1 MWSIIQVDM
10 KAYIIRHAEKEK
22 GDYYNP
28 QLRHQDEPISARGR
42 EQAEKLCAYFADK
55 PVSAILVS
63 GYLRTAQTAA
73 CLAQQLNIGPVV
85 DERLNEI
92 DNGLIEG
99 MSDAAIQDRYP
110 DVWRA
115 YLARSADFR
124 FPGGETGEKA
134 RGRGASLLEEKRRE
148 GRDIVMVCHEG
159 LIRLLAC
166 HVLGLPV
173 HDRWNFHVDYCGIM
187 EIAYQE
193 GHDRW
198 KLIRFNQACW

>member
-1 MWSIIQVDM
+1 M

-28 QLRHQDEPISARGR
+28 QLRHQDEPISERGR
-42 EQAEKLCAYFADK
+42 EQAAKLCAYFVDR
-55 PVSAILVS
+55 PIEAIYIS
-63 GYLRTAQTAA
+63 RYQRTAQTAA
-73 CLAQQLNIGPVV
+73 PLARQLNIEPVI

-99 MSDAAIQDRYP
+99 MSDAAIRERYP

-115 YLARSADFR
+115 YMARSADFR
-124 FPGGETGEKA
+124 FPGGETGEEA
-134 RGRGASLLEEKRRE
+134 RVRVASLLDEKRRN
-148 GRDIVMVCHEG
+148 GGDFVMICHEG

-173 HDRWNFHVDYCGIM
+173 YDRWNFHVDYCGIM

-193 GHDRW
+193 AYDRW
-198 KLIRFNQACW
+198 KLIRFNQICW

>member
-1 MWSIIQVDM
+1 M
-10 KAYIIRHAEKEK
+10 KAYIIRHADKEK

-42 EQAEKLCAYFADK
+42 EQAKKLCAYFADK
-55 PVSAILVS
+55 SMSAIFVS

-73 CLAQQLNIGPVV
+73 CLAQQLNIDPIV

-92 DNGLIEG
+92 DNGFIEG
-99 MSDAAIQDRYP
+99 MSDTAIQDRYP

-115 YLARSADFR
+115 YMARSADFR
-124 FPGGETGEKA
+124 FPGGETGEEA
-134 RGRGASLLEEKRRE
+134 RHRVASLLEEIRQKS
-148 GRDIVMVCHEG
+148 GDVVMVSHEG

-173 HDRWNFHVDYCGIM
+173 YDRWNFHVDYCGIM
-187 EIAYQE
+187 EIASQE
-193 GHDRW
+193 TPDRW
-198 KLIRFNQACW
+198 KLIRFNQVCW